1 MQVMYLFNQDN
12 AHIMGSTSQL
22 RRQFNNSF
30 FFTPA
35 VLPACKKVWLRLT
48 ADGDCMHEACFEL
61 LRAPALVFVLMTVSL
76 FPDITIMVAVVS
88 GDGPPHHFYFY
99 LFILFYFVAGF
110 YTCMCEKLM
119 SL

>member
-48 ADGDCMHEACFEL
+48 TDGDCMHEACFEL

-76 FPDITIMVAVVS
+76 FRISRSWWLWLVEMD
-88 GDGPPHHFYFY
+88 HHII
-99 LFILFYFVAGF
+99 FIFIYLFYFILLLGF
-110 YTCMCEKLM
+110 IHVCVRN
-119 SL
+119 